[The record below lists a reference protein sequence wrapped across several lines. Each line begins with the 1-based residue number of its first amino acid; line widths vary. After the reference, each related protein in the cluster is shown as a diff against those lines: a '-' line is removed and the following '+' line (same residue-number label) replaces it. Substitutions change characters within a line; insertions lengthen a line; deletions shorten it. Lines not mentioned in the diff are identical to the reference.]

1 MSHQVSRRLDG
12 TFSLNRRVLLSNSQ
26 LAFPDL
32 AIQGFRGFRDL
43 IIPQLGRVTLITGK
57 NHAGKSSIL
66 EALRIGARKAE
77 PAVVF
82 DTLRTRAGYRRG
94 SKEDTQFLDFDSD
107 FFFSDLFHGFPAL
120 DDEFGP
126 IVIKTS
132 NPKDPV
138 ELSMHVEWM
147 SFTDDSQSTVEFV
160 DRNRIVREEIPGGPV
175 LVARTKTDEFVV
187 RLGNL
192 RSFPDHMPR
201 PDSNRM
207 TCKFVKANGTSEP
220 LGRMWDRAVLRD
232 EEEEVVR
239 ALRVIEPNIA
249 AVRMIGGDDRYRPV
263 KTPYIRVG
271 SLSRY
276 VSILSSGDGLNRMF
290 TLILALLD
298 ARGGLLLIDEFENGL
313 HYTVQP
319 EAWRTIFQL
328 AERHSIQVVA
338 TTHSWDAVEAFQV
351 AAAAT
356 PEVGVLLRL
365 TRRGNDVIPTVFSE
379 DDLQVITKSRIEVR

>member
-1 MSHQVSRRLDG
+1 M
-12 TFSLNRRVLLSNSQ
+12 SNSQ

-32 AIQGFRGFRDL
+32 AVQGFRRFRDL
-43 IIPQLGRVTLITGK
+43 KISELGRVTLITGK
-57 NHAGKSSIL
+57 NNTGKSSIL

-77 PAVVF
+77 PAAVF
-82 DTLRTRAGYRRG
+82 DILGTRAGYRRG
-94 SKEDTQFLDFDSD
+94 SKEDAHSLDFDGD
-107 FFFSDLFHGFPAL
+107 FLFSDLFHGFPTL

-126 IVIKTS
+126 IVFKTS
-132 NPKDPV
+132 NPKDPM

-147 SFTDDSQSTVEFV
+147 AFTEDSQSTMEFV
-160 DRNRIVREEIPGGPV
+160 DRNRVVREEIPGGPV
-175 LVARTKTDEFVV
+175 LVARTKTDKFVV

-192 RSFPDHMPR
+192 HSFRNHMPR

-207 TCKFVKANGTSEP
+207 TCKFVKANGASES

-249 AVRMIGGDDRYRPV
+249 AVRMLGGDDRYRPA
-263 KTPYIRVG
+263 KTPYIRVEG
-271 SLSRY
+271 LSRY

-313 HYTVQP
+313 HYTVQR
-319 EAWRTIFQL
+319 EAWRIIFQL
-328 AERHSIQVVA
+328 AECHNIQIVA
-338 TTHSWDAVEAFQV
+338 TTHSWDAVAAFQ
-351 AAAAT
+351 AAAAET

-365 TRRGNDVIPTVFSE
+365 TRKGSDVIPTVFTE
-379 DDLQVITKSRIEVR
+379 EDLQVITKRRIEVR